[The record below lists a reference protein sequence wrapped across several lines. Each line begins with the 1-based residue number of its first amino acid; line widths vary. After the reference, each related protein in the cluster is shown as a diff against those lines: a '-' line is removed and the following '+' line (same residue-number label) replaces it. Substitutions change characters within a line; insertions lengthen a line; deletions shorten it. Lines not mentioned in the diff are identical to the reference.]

1 MLFAKLFNFSTSV
14 HINTDLR
21 NQLLAFNESILS
33 DTDTDTDKAFYR
45 FSKVLNNI
53 IANETFLKFDT
64 DLAKLLLSY
73 ATLQYN
79 VKHNF

>member
-33 DTDTDTDKAFYR
+33 DTDTDKAFYR

-53 IANETFLKFDT
+53 IANETFLTFDT